1 MAMLSSAKLGKPARR
16 DVLRAGMYGLGLGVV
31 GWGGTPRVASAA
43 QAAATADDGRI
54 LVIVE
59 LSGANDGLNTVVP
72 FADDAYYRARPK
84 LGIPASKLRKLDDRF
99 GLQPTMAGFER
110 LYKDGHL
117 AIVHGVG
124 YSQPS
129 FSHFT
134 SMAYWHTG
142 APNSGNAFGWLGR
155 LADSIDPAGTA
166 DFLVNVEEHESLAVR
181 ARNHVP
187 LVFNNP
193 EKFARAS
200 LFEERDALRE
210 LATARVAA
218 NPTEAFL
225 FEVAASAQHAERH
238 VREACG
244 AYRTPVDYGLYRF
257 GLERVAALIAAGFPT
272 RIYYVAYP
280 NNAFDT
286 HVTQA
291 DTHARILTYT
301 SDHIGAFV
309 QDMAR
314 IGRGDDV
321 VVMVF
326 SEFGRRVAE
335 NANLGT
341 DHGTA
346 NVTFV
351 AGQKVRGGH
360 YGAMPSLTDLDD
372 GNMRYTTD
380 FRRVYATMI
389 GSWMGY
395 PDTRAVLNDQF
406 TPLDMFP
413 APA

>member
-1 MAMLSSAKLGKPARR
+1 MATSSGRLSGPARR
-16 DVLRAGMYGLGLGVV
+16 DVLRAGAYGLGLGVV
-31 GWGGTPRVASAA
+31 GWGATPLLGNATPAAVA
-43 QAAATADDGRI
+43 DGERI
-54 LVIVE
+54 LVVVE

-84 LGIPASKLRKLDDRF
+84 LGIRADKLRKLDDRF
-99 GLQPTMAGFER
+99 GLQPTLAGFER

-124 YSQPS
+124 YEQPS

-142 APNSGNAFGWLGR
+142 APNSGDAFGWLGR
-155 LADSIDPAGTA
+155 LADGIDPRGAA
-166 DFLVNVEEHESLAVR
+166 NFLVDVEAHQSLAVR

-187 LVFNNP
+187 LVFYDP
-193 EKFARAS
+193 EKFARGALSEEQSTLAKLAAARSAS
-200 LFEERDALRE
+200 
-210 LATARVAA
+210 
-218 NPTEAFL
+218 NPTESFL
-225 FEVAASAQHAERH
+225 FDVAASAQHAEVH
-238 VREACG
+238 VREACA
-244 AYRTPVDYGLYRF
+244 AYHTPVDYGLFKF

-272 RIYYVAYP
+272 RIYYVSYP

-301 SDHIGAFV
+301 SDHIAAFIA
-309 QDMAR
+309 DMAR

-321 VVMVF
+321 AVMVF

-346 NVTFV
+346 GLAFV
-351 AGQKVRGGH
+351 AGQKVHGGH

-372 GNMRYTTD
+372 GNMRFTTD
-380 FRRVYATMI
+380 FRRLYATMI
-389 GSWMGY
+389 RSWMGY
-395 PDTRAVLNDQF
+395 PDVHTVLKSEF
-406 TPLDMFP
+406 APLDIFSTP
-413 APA
+413 A

>member
-1 MAMLSSAKLGKPARR
+1 MPTPSSVKLGGLARR
-16 DVLRAGMYGLGLGVV
+16 DVLRAGVYGLGLGVL
-31 GWGGTPRVASAA
+31 GWGTTPLLGSRA
-43 QAAATADDGRI
+43 QAADDGRI
-54 LVIVE
+54 LVVVE

-72 FADDAYYRARPK
+72 YADDAYYRARPR
-84 LGIPASKLRKLDDRF
+84 LGIRAEKLRKLDDRF
-99 GLQPTMAGFER
+99 GLQSTMVGFER

-124 YSQPS
+124 YDHPS
-129 FSHFT
+129 FSHFS

-142 APNSGNAFGWLGR
+142 APNSGDAFGWLGR
-155 LADSIDPAGTA
+155 LADGMDPQGNAN
-166 DFLVNVEEHESLAVR
+166 FLVNVEDHESLAVR

-187 LVFNNP
+187 LVFDNP
-193 EKFARAS
+193 EEFARGG
-200 LFEERDALRE
+200 LFEEQGALTK
-210 LATARVAA
+210 LAAARSAY

-225 FEVAASAQHAERH
+225 FDVAASAQHAELH
-238 VREACG
+238 VREACA

-280 NNAFDT
+280 HNAFDT

-291 DTHARILTYT
+291 DIHARILTYT
-301 SDHIGAFV
+301 SDHIAAFV

-321 VVMVF
+321 AVMVF

-346 NVTFV
+346 GLAFV
-351 AGQKVRGGH
+351 VGRKVRGGH

-389 GSWMGY
+389 RSWMGY
-395 PDTRAVLNDQF
+395 PDVRAVLKEEF
-406 TPLDMFP
+406 APLDMFP
-413 APA
+413 A

>member
-1 MAMLSSAKLGKPARR
+1 MARLPAKLSGPARR
-16 DVLRAGMYGLGLGVV
+16 DVLRAGVYGLGLGAI
-31 GWGGTPRVASAA
+31 GWGAA
-43 QAAATADDGRI
+43 PLSGLAARAEATDGGRI
-54 LVIVE
+54 LVVVE
-59 LSGANDGLNTVVP
+59 LSGANDGLNTVIP
-72 FADDAYYRARPK
+72 YADDAYYRARPK
-84 LGIPASKLRKLDDRF
+84 LGIRAEKLRKLDDRF

-124 YSQPS
+124 YEQPS

-134 SMAYWHTG
+134 SMAYWHTA
-142 APNSGNAFGWLGR
+142 APNRGDAFGWLGR
-155 LADSIDPAGTA
+155 LADAMDTRGTA
-166 DFLVNVEEHESLAVR
+166 DFLVDIEERQSLAVR
-181 ARNHVP
+181 SRDHVP
-187 LVFNNP
+187 LVFDNP
-193 EKFARAS
+193 EKFGREAI
-200 LFEERDALRE
+200 FEEKSTLAAL
-210 LATARVAA
+210 ASARSAR

-225 FEVAASAQHAERH
+225 FGVAASAQHAELH
-238 VREACG
+238 VREACR

-257 GLERVAALIAAGFPT
+257 GLERVAALIAAQFPT

-280 NNAFDT
+280 HNAFDT

-301 SDHIGAFV
+301 SDHIAAFV
-309 QDMAR
+309 QDMTR

-321 VVMVF
+321 AVMVF

-346 NVTFV
+346 GLAFV
-351 AGQKVRGGH
+351 AGRMVRGGH

-372 GNMRYTTD
+372 GNMRFTTD

-389 GSWMGY
+389 GSWLGY
-395 PDTRAVLNDQF
+395 PDVRAVLKDDF
-406 TPLDMFP
+406 APLAIFP
-413 APA
+413 A

>member
-1 MAMLSSAKLGKPARR
+1 MATSSAKLGGPARR
-16 DVLRAGMYGLGLGVV
+16 DVLRAGVYGLGLGVV
-31 GWGGTPRVASAA
+31 GWGATPLLGGATP
-43 QAAATADDGRI
+43 AAAADGERI
-54 LVIVE
+54 LVVVE

-72 FADDAYYRARPK
+72 FTDDVYYRARPN
-84 LGIPASKLRKLDDRF
+84 LGIRASKLRKLDEHF
-99 GLQPTMAGFER
+99 GLQPTLAGFER

-124 YSQPS
+124 YDHPS
-129 FSHFT
+129 FSHFS

-142 APNSGNAFGWLGR
+142 APNSGDAFGWLGR
-155 LADSIDPAGTA
+155 LADGMDTRGIPN
-166 DFLVNVEEHESLAVR
+166 FLVDIESHQSLAVR

-187 LVFNNP
+187 LVFDNP
-193 EKFARAS
+193 EKFTRRR
-200 LFEERDALRE
+200 LFEEQSALAK
-210 LATARVAA
+210 LAGARSAR
-218 NPTEAFL
+218 NPSEGFL
-225 FEVAASAQHAERH
+225 FDVAASAQNAEVH
-238 VREACG
+238 VREACA
-244 AYRTPVDYGLYRF
+244 AYRTPMDYGLFKF
-257 GLERVAALIAAGFPT
+257 GLERVAALISAGFPT

-286 HVTQA
+286 HVAQA

-301 SDHIGAFV
+301 SDHIAAFIA
-309 QDMAR
+309 DMAR

-321 VVMVF
+321 AVMVF

-346 NVTFV
+346 GLAFV

-360 YGAMPSLTDLDD
+360 YGVMPSLTDLDD

-380 FRRVYATMI
+380 FRRLYATMI
-389 GSWMGY
+389 RSWMGY
-395 PDTRAVLNDQF
+395 SDVRAVLKDEF
-406 TPLDMFP
+406 VPLDIFP

>member
-1 MAMLSSAKLGKPARR
+1 MVISSSKLGGLARR
-16 DVLRAGMYGLGLGVV
+16 EVLRAGMYGLGFGVV
-31 GWGGTPRVASAA
+31 GWGATPLLGNAA
-43 QAAATADDGRI
+43 QAATGEERI
-54 LVIVE
+54 LVVVE

-72 FADDAYYRARPK
+72 YSDDAYYRARPK
-84 LGIPASKLRKLDDRF
+84 LGIRANKLRKLDDRF

-124 YSQPS
+124 YDHPS
-129 FSHFT
+129 FSHFS

-142 APNSGNAFGWLGR
+142 APNSGDAFGWLGR
-155 LADSIDPAGTA
+155 LADCMDSRGTA
-166 DFLVNVEEHESLAVR
+166 NFLVDIEGHESLAVR
-181 ARNHVP
+181 SRNHVP
-187 LVFNNP
+187 LVFDDP
-193 EKFARAS
+193 EKFARGR
-200 LFEERDALRE
+200 LFEEQRALSKLEVGRS
-210 LATARVAA
+210 AR
-218 NPTEAFL
+218 NPTEGFL
-225 FEVAASAQHAERH
+225 FDVAVSAQHAEVQ
-238 VREACG
+238 VREAC
-244 AYRTPVDYGLYRF
+244 ASYRTPVDYGLYRF

-280 NNAFDT
+280 HNAFDT

-301 SDHIGAFV
+301 SDHISAFV
-309 QDMAR
+309 QDMER

-321 VVMVF
+321 AVMVF

-346 NVTFV
+346 GLAFVTGK
-351 AGQKVRGGH
+351 AVRGGH
-360 YGAMPSLTDLDD
+360 YGAMPSLTDLED

-389 GSWMGY
+389 RSWMGY
-395 PDTRAVLNDQF
+395 SEVKAVLKDEF
-406 TPLDMFP
+406 VPLDFFP
-413 APA
+413 A

>member
-1 MAMLSSAKLGKPARR
+1 MPVSSSAKLGGFARR

-31 GWGGTPRVASAA
+31 GWGTTPLIGSMA
-43 QAAATADDGRI
+43 QAADDGRI
-54 LVIVE
+54 LVVVE

-72 FADDAYYRARPK
+72 YADDAYYRARPK
-84 LGIPASKLRKLDDRF
+84 LGLRAEKLRKLDHNF

-124 YSQPS
+124 YDHPS
-129 FSHFT
+129 FSHFS

-142 APNSGNAFGWLGR
+142 APNSGDAFGWLGR
-155 LADSIDPAGTA
+155 LADGMDPQGSAN
-166 DFLVNVEEHESLAVR
+166 FLVNVQDHESLAVR

-187 LVFNNP
+187 LVFNKP
-193 EKFARAS
+193 EEFARGG
-200 LFEERDALRE
+200 LFEERGALTK
-210 LATARVAA
+210 LAAARNAH
-218 NPTEAFL
+218 NPTETFL
-225 FEVAASAQHAERH
+225 FDVAASAQHAELH
-238 VREACG
+238 VREACA

-291 DTHARILTYT
+291 DLHARILTYT
-301 SDHIGAFV
+301 SDHIAAFL
-309 QDMAR
+309 QDMMR
-314 IGRGDDV
+314 IGRGNDV
-321 VVMVF
+321 AVMVF

-346 NVTFV
+346 GLAFV
-351 AGQKVRGGH
+351 AGQQVRGGH

-389 GSWMGY
+389 RSWMGY
-395 PDTRAVLNDQF
+395 PDVRGVLKEEF
-406 TPLDMFP
+406 APLDIFP
-413 APA
+413 A

>member
-1 MAMLSSAKLGKPARR
+1 MPTPSSANLGGLARR
-16 DVLRAGMYGLGLGVV
+16 DVLRAGVYGLGLGVL
-31 GWGGTPRVASAA
+31 GWGTTPLGGSVAEA
-43 QAAATADDGRI
+43 ADDGRI
-54 LVIVE
+54 LVVVE

-72 FADDAYYRARPK
+72 YADDAYYRARPK
-84 LGIPASKLRKLDDRF
+84 LGIRAEKLRKLDDRF
-99 GLQPTMAGFER
+99 GLQPTMVGFER

-124 YSQPS
+124 YDHPS
-129 FSHFT
+129 FSHFS

-142 APNSGNAFGWLGR
+142 APNSGDAFGWLGR
-155 LADSIDPAGTA
+155 LADSMDPQGSAN
-166 DFLVNVEEHESLAVR
+166 FLVNVEDHESLAVR

-187 LVFNNP
+187 LVFNKP
-193 EKFARAS
+193 EEFARGA
-200 LFEERDALRE
+200 LFEEHGALTT
-210 LATARVAA
+210 LAAARSPH

-225 FEVAASAQHAERH
+225 FDVAASAQRAELH
-238 VREACG
+238 VREACA

-301 SDHIGAFV
+301 SDHIAAFV

-314 IGRGDDV
+314 IGRDDDV
-321 VVMVF
+321 AVMVF

-346 NVTFV
+346 GLAFV
-351 AGQKVRGGH
+351 AGRKVRGGH
-360 YGAMPSLTDLDD
+360 YGAMPSLVDLDD

-380 FRRVYATMI
+380 FRCVYATMI
-389 GSWMGY
+389 RSWMGY
-395 PDTRAVLNDQF
+395 PDVRAVLKEEF
-406 TPLDMFP
+406 APLDIFP
-413 APA
+413 S

>member
-1 MAMLSSAKLGKPARR
+1 MATSSAKLGGPARR
-16 DVLRAGMYGLGLGVV
+16 DVLRAGIYGLGFGVL
-31 GWGGTPRVASAA
+31 GWGATPLLGGTA
-43 QAAATADDGRI
+43 QAEAADGERI
-54 LVIVE
+54 LVVVE

-72 FADDAYYRARPK
+72 YADDAYYYARPK
-84 LGIPASKLRKLDDRF
+84 LGIRADKLRKLDDRF

-124 YSQPS
+124 YDHPS
-129 FSHFT
+129 FSHFS

-142 APNSGNAFGWLGR
+142 APNSGDAFGWLGR
-155 LADSIDPAGTA
+155 LADSMDQRGTA
-166 DFLVNVEEHESLAVR
+166 NFLVNIEGHESLAVR

-187 LVFNNP
+187 LVFDNP
-193 EKFARAS
+193 EKFARGA
-200 LFEERDALRE
+200 LFEEQST
-210 LATARVAA
+210 LAKLAAARSAR

-225 FEVAASAQHAERH
+225 FDVAASAQHAELH
-238 VREACG
+238 VREAC
-244 AYRTPVDYGLYRF
+244 ASYRTPVDYGLYRF

-301 SDHIGAFV
+301 SDHITAFA

-321 VVMVF
+321 AVMVF

-346 NVTFV
+346 GVTFV

-380 FRRVYATMI
+380 FRRLYATMI
-389 GSWMGY
+389 RSWMGY
-395 PDTRAVLNDQF
+395 PDVRAVLKDEF
-406 TPLDMFP
+406 APIDIFSTP
-413 APA
+413 A